1 VKSSST
7 HTEDCVNADN
17 HTDACL
23 MVEDG
28 GDGSIFADLMG
39 GELEPH
45 NSETLTNKTRPA
57 MQGCGEEAVRE
68 WE

>member
-1 VKSSST
+1 
-7 HTEDCVNADN
+7 
-17 HTDACL
+17 

-45 NSETLTNKTRPA
+45 NSETLTNNTRPA
-57 MQGCGEEAVRE
+57 MQGCGEEAVRK